1 MAKRKK
7 RKSAGPPPVTGP
19 KRPAAA
25 AAAAEAAAKPEVT
38 KRRPGEPV
46 PPSFR
51 GVLLR
56 AGIIAALFYPY
67 LIYIAG
73 EETGPALLV
82 TLVAFGLMVPL
93 GLSIDRFR
101 YRRQMRRWEEKRASR
116 SGR

>member
-19 KRPAAA
+19 KRPGAQI
-25 AAAAEAAAKPEVT
+25 AAAEAAAKPAVT

-46 PPSFR
+46 APSFK

-67 LIYIAG
+67 LIYIVG
-73 EETGPALLV
+73 EDTGPALLI